1 MEKRGVNLIPYEL
14 TPLQAAFIEW
24 CKKHPYARIT
34 ELKIHEGVPLEASVK
49 TDDGFGYDTVRF
61 DKVAKEQGLLLKEV
75 DS

>member
-1 MEKRGVNLIPYEL
+1 VKLIDYKL

-24 CKKHPYARIT
+24 CREHPYARIT

-61 DKVAKEQGLLLKEV
+61 DRIAKKEELLK
-75 DS
+75 